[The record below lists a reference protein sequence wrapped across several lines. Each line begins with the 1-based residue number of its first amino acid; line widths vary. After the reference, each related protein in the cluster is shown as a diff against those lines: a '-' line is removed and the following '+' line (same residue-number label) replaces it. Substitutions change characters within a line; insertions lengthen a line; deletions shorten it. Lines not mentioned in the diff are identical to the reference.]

1 MTPEIGV
8 AFCPQCGVA
17 VTAGSRYCAACGTV
31 VVDDASPTLRAK
43 RPSEESIAIGEQ
55 RLLTTLRELTL
66 GEYEILG
73 ELGRGGMAVVFL
85 AHDIGLDRRVA
96 IKVMAPALMLM
107 DGDIQNRF
115 KREARTAASLSH
127 PHIIPVY
134 GVREGRDL
142 VYFIMKYIAG
152 RSLES
157 VIKDSGALPVPMVQ
171 TVLAQAGGALGYA
184 HRNGVVHRDV
194 KPGNIMLDEEGWVVV
209 TDFGIAKVA
218 EQQALT
224 LTGGV
229 VGTPAYMSPEQCA
242 GQDITGGADQ
252 YALGIVAYEMLTGR
266 TPFVGG
272 SMVKLMYDHCHES
285 PPPIERLRPGCPPE
299 VAGAVMR
306 MLEKDP
312 AKRWPS
318 IEDAVAAI
326 GSVSDSQSGIVRT
339 QLLTLAK
346 QGAPVDLI
354 QKFRT
359 PRSPIPRTVPKVPP
373 TAAATGPGRGRRWRR
388 AAVAVT
394 AIAALAAAGSYV
406 LGRGGAATEVTT
418 GDPVPPDTVVSAP
431 PTPQVTQLDISP
443 LSVTLQVGERLQLDV
458 AATGADGLAVA
469 TPGVRWE
476 SADPSVA
483 SVAADGWVAAH
494 APGTTQALAHAGFAT
509 ASVVVTVRAA
519 PAVSSS
525 PVEAPRATSLELE
538 PGSGSLAVGDALPL
552 AATVLDQRG
561 RPMRGVTVRWS
572 SSNAEVVTVS
582 AAGVVRAV
590 TEGSAT
596 VVAQHA
602 GLSARTTLTVSP
614 VPVAVLVVAPNRG
627 SLRVGD
633 TLQLA
638 ATAQDLRGVALEGR
652 RTTWQSSDDA
662 VASVTGS
669 GLVRAVGSGTATIT
683 GTSGGGSGTA
693 RITVEAPP
701 TAAAAPD
708 PKAQVEGLLE
718 QYRLAIE
725 SNDIDR
731 LRRAYPGMSPD
742 QERAWREFFDN
753 ASNLSVVFRVLDI
766 VTESDAATARV
777 QATYLFRSDQQ
788 QDPTATFTASFER
801 GPGGW
806 RLTAVR

>member
-1 MTPEIGV
+1 
-8 AFCPQCGVA
+8 
-17 VTAGSRYCAACGTV
+17 
-31 VVDDASPTLRAK
+31 
-43 RPSEESIAIGEQ
+43 
-55 RLLTTLRELTL
+55 
-66 GEYEILG
+66 
-73 ELGRGGMAVVFL
+73 
-85 AHDIGLDRRVA
+85 
-96 IKVMAPALMLM
+96 
-107 DGDIQNRF
+107 
-115 KREARTAASLSH
+115 
-127 PHIIPVY
+127 
-134 GVREGRDL
+134 
-142 VYFIMKYIAG
+142 
-152 RSLES
+152 
-157 VIKDSGALPVPMVQ
+157 
-171 TVLAQAGGALGYA
+171 
-184 HRNGVVHRDV
+184 
-194 KPGNIMLDEEGWVVV
+194 
-209 TDFGIAKVA
+209 
-218 EQQALT
+218 
-224 LTGGV
+224 
-229 VGTPAYMSPEQCA
+229 
-242 GQDITGGADQ
+242 
-252 YALGIVAYEMLTGR
+252 
-266 TPFVGG
+266 
-272 SMVKLMYDHCHES
+272 
-285 PPPIERLRPGCPPE
+285 
-299 VAGAVMR
+299 
-306 MLEKDP
+306 
-312 AKRWPS
+312 
-318 IEDAVAAI
+318 
-326 GSVSDSQSGIVRT
+326 
-339 QLLTLAK
+339 
-346 QGAPVDLI
+346 
-354 QKFRT
+354 
-359 PRSPIPRTVPKVPP
+359 
-373 TAAATGPGRGRRWRR
+373 
-388 AAVAVT
+388 
-394 AIAALAAAGSYV
+394 
-406 LGRGGAATEVTT
+406 
-418 GDPVPPDTVVSAP
+418 
-431 PTPQVTQLDISP
+431 
-443 LSVTLQVGERLQLDV
+443 
-458 AATGADGLAVA
+458 
-469 TPGVRWE
+469 
-476 SADPSVA
+476 
-483 SVAADGWVAAH
+483 
-494 APGTTQALAHAGFAT
+494 
-509 ASVVVTVRAA
+509 
-519 PAVSSS
+519 
-525 PVEAPRATSLELE
+525 
-538 PGSGSLAVGDALPL
+538 
-552 AATVLDQRG
+552 
-561 RPMRGVTVRWS
+561 MRGVTVRWS